1 MTIRLSPD
9 SLKWDCARMTP
20 GSKGEWGNCRFI
32 VGVEKC
38 DWWVVYEKLEKKEKA
53 IVPKGN
59 IILIAG
65 EPPSIKNY
73 EPRFLKQFS
82 LMITCQRD
90 IKHPNVLH
98 MQQALPWRVG
108 VRFKGTMSVGFSK
121 NYDELK
127 AMTLASFKK
136 EKTISVIS
144 SNLTTTEGHRK
155 RLAFVKALQAHFG
168 NRIDVFGRGLKEIED
183 KWDAIAP
190 YKYHVALENSSYPDY
205 WTEKLSDAYL
215 GGAYPFYYGCPN
227 LEDYFPKGSFSRI
240 DVDNVEESIATIEKA
255 IETGKYEKAVGDVM
269 AARDLV
275 LDKFNLFSILADVCE
290 KQVARGQKKRVVIR
304 PQASFGNFRR
314 WLGRML
320 GRG

>member
-1 MTIRLSPD
+1 MTVRLSPD
-9 SLKWDCARMTP
+9 SLKWDSARMTP
-20 GSKGEWGNCRFI
+20 ESKGEWGNYRFI
-32 VGVEKC
+32 VGAEEC

-53 IVPKGN
+53 VVPKGN
-59 IILIAG
+59 IVLITG

-73 EPRFLKQFS
+73 EPRFLRQFS
-82 LMITCQRD
+82 LIITCHRD
-90 IKHPNVLH
+90 IKHADVLH
-98 MQQALPWRVG
+98 RQQALAPRVG
-108 VRFKGTMSVGFSK
+108 VRFRGIENLGFSK
-121 NYDELK
+121 DYDEFK
-127 AMTLASFKK
+127 AMTLASFRK

-155 RLAFVKALQAHFG
+155 RLEFVKALQAHFG

-190 YKYHVALENSSYPDY
+190 YKYHVTLENSSYPDY
-205 WTEKLSDAYL
+205 WTEKLSDTYL

-227 LEDYFPKGSFSRI
+227 LENYFPKGSFGRI
-240 DVDNVEESIATIEKA
+240 DLDSVEESIATIEKA
-255 IETGKYEKAVGDVM
+255 IEAETYEKAVGDIM

-275 LDKFNLFSILADVCE
+275 LDKYNLFPMLADTCE
-290 KQVARGQKKRVVIR
+290 KRGAGGQRRKVVIR
-304 PQASFGNFRR
+304 PEASFGNFRR